1 MGHPRISH
9 FKTQDLSRLCFPFGP
24 GHLENVTKPGW
35 YYPLWSAQFPLEII
49 QTGHHEVSRR
59 PPGGWATPHNNSSFN
74 KHRMQHYGSRKGN
87 NCLYVERSERAS
99 QRTQHLRSPWSG
111 IWFEEVGSGEE
122 KWVYFTEWSKQ
133 IEAKGRTN
141 ERQGR
146 SLIIA
151 WEKNTKY

>member
-99 QRTQHLRSPWSG
+99 QEDTASTLTLKRDM
-111 IWFEEVGSGEE
+111 IWRGWEWGREV
-122 KWVYFTEWSKQ
+122 
-133 IEAKGRTN
+133 
-141 ERQGR
+141 
-146 SLIIA
+146 SLLHRV
-151 WEKNTKY
+151 K